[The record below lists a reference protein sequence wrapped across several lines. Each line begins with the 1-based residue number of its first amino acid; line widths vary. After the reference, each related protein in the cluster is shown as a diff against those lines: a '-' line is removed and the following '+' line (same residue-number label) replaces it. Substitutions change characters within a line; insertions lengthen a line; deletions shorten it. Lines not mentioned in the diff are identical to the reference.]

1 MKAFMPAVFLALS
14 AFPAT
19 AFERMQRSACQES
32 FTRLADLVPD
42 QSAEQD
48 ATADEIARS
57 IGVTPDGWCQFEA
70 RSTDIDLDFDVFEWR
85 MEDTERWTRD
95 GIPPLA
101 LDVRVSGLDPDAFE
115 GDQDTDR
122 PLVDMT
128 ATLRQEPDAG
138 LVILERVAM
147 ENSAGDA
154 LAISGVFERV
164 FLSSPS
170 MMQVSLG
177 SATFKAG
184 LMVLTLDGTHEN
196 PFGFEGEFYING
208 TEQDRSEGAF
218 DVLSAIPDGV
228 IDDASRAE
236 LMAFAADLPKPVGK
250 LETSVS
256 SERGLGL
263 MQVAMSMVS
272 AVESAMAEND
282 GRGNM
287 MEILLDGLTITA
299 DWTPDAQ
306 NAD

>member
-184 LMVLTLDGTHEN
+184 LMV
-196 PFGFEGEFYING
+196 
-208 TEQDRSEGAF
+208 
-218 DVLSAIPDGV
+218 
-228 IDDASRAE
+228 
-236 LMAFAADLPKPVGK
+236 AADLPKPVGK